1 MKTLETILG
10 ILAFAVVIAV
20 LYVWGLKKSYT
31 QSADLERMLLRKCAG
46 KVVNYLKKNEEITLS
61 QMAQLCTGVKAG
73 QFWSR
78 QRAMVQNSK
87 TFAPKL
93 AQYMVEQLLLKKV
106 SNGRYRLRK

>member
-1 MKTLETILG
+1 MNTLETILG

-31 QSADLERMLLRKCAG
+31 QSADLERILLSKSAG

-78 QRAMVQNSK
+78 QRAMVQNPT

>member
-1 MKTLETILG
+1 MNTWETILG

-31 QSADLERMLLRKCAG
+31 QSADLERILLSKSAG
-46 KVVNYLKKNEEITLS
+46 KVVNYLKKHEEITLS

-78 QRAMVQNSK
+78 QKAAVQNPK
-87 TFAPKL
+87 AFAPKL
-93 AQYMVEQLLLKKV
+93 AQYMVEQLLLEKN

>member
-1 MKTLETILG
+1 MNTLETILG

-31 QSADLERMLLRKCAG
+31 QSADLERFLLSKSAG

-78 QRAMVQNSK
+78 QRAMVQNPK

>member
-1 MKTLETILG
+1 MNTLDTILG

-31 QSADLERMLLRKCAG
+31 QGADLERILLSKSAG

-78 QRAMVQNSK
+78 QRAMVQNPK

-93 AQYMVEQLLLKKV
+93 AQYMVEQLLLEKV

>member
-1 MKTLETILG
+1 MTTMYLISF
-10 ILAFAVVIAV
+10 FAVVIAV

-31 QSADLERMLLRKCAG
+31 QSADLERILLSKSAG

-78 QRAMVQNSK
+78 QRAMVQNPK

>member
-1 MKTLETILG
+1 ML
-10 ILAFAVVIAV
+10 FR
-20 LYVWGLKKSYT
+20 SYT
-31 QSADLERMLLRKCAG
+31 QSADLERILLSKSAG

-78 QRAMVQNSK
+78 QRAMVQNPK

>member
-1 MKTLETILG
+1 MNTLETILG

-31 QSADLERMLLRKCAG
+31 QSADLERILLSKSAG

-78 QRAMVQNSK
+78 QRAMVQN
-87 TFAPKL
+87 PRPL
-93 AQYMVEQLLLKKV
+93 PP
-106 SNGRYRLRK
+106 N

>member
-1 MKTLETILG
+1 MNTLETILG

-31 QSADLERMLLRKCAG
+31 QGADLERILLSKSAG
-46 KVVNYLKKNEEITLS
+46 NVVNYLKKNEEITLS

-78 QRAMVQNSK
+78 QRAMVQNPK

-93 AQYMVEQLLLKKV
+93 AQYMVEQLLLEKV

>member
-1 MKTLETILG
+1 M
-10 ILAFAVVIAV
+10 
-20 LYVWGLKKSYT
+20 WGLKKSYT
-31 QSADLERMLLRKCAG
+31 QSADLERILLSKSAG

-78 QRAMVQNSK
+78 QRAMVQNPK

>member
-1 MKTLETILG
+1 MNTLETILG

-31 QSADLERMLLRKCAG
+31 QSADLERILLSKSAG

-78 QRAMVQNSK
+78 QRAMVQHPK
-87 TFAPKL
+87 TFAPKF
-93 AQYMVEQLLLKKV
+93 AQYMVEQLLLEKV
-106 SNGRYRLRK
+106 SNSRYRLRK

>member
-1 MKTLETILG
+1 MNTLETILG

-20 LYVWGLKKSYT
+20 LYVCGLKKSYT
-31 QSADLERMLLRKCAG
+31 QSADLERILLSKSAG

-78 QRAMVQNSK
+78 QRAMVQNPK

>member
-1 MKTLETILG
+1 MNTLETILG

-31 QSADLERMLLRKCAG
+31 QSADLERILLSKSAG

-78 QRAMVQNSK
+78 QRAMVQNPK
-87 TFAPKL
+87 TFASKL

>member
-1 MKTLETILG
+1 METILG
-10 ILAFAVVIAV
+10 ILAFSVVIAV

-31 QSADLERMLLRKCAG
+31 QGADLERILLSKSAG

-78 QRAMVQNSK
+78 QRAMVQNPK

-93 AQYMVEQLLLKKV
+93 AQYMVEQLLLEKV